1 MKYKFAF
8 DLGSTSCGWAV
19 VNTDEDGNVVG
30 LADMGVRIF
39 PDGRDAKTK
48 EPLQVARRNAR
59 GARVRND
66 RILQRRH
73 KIIDLLKENGM
84 IYNNNNKDKN
94 SDERKNPYK
103 LRAKAVD
110 EKVSLQELGRIM
122 YNLSLRRGFKSNRKE
137 LQKEGSGKTKDAMKK
152 LENEL
157 KGQTLGQYLWK
168 KFSENK
174 AKEKIKIDG
183 KKQKINHTRFAD
195 NEYDNKGNLN
205 KDALYPSRAMY
216 EDEFDRIWSK
226 QAEFHDILKNEDL
239 KKAFH
244 NAIFFQRP
252 LKPQQRGF
260 CMFEDGELRIYKAH
274 PLFQRKRVLETINKM
289 EIDDKPL
296 TEEQRE
302 LLKKELFEEFKTKN
316 TKAGTISFAN
326 IRTILGL
333 KKGVKINLE
342 KNDDA
347 ENGGD
352 NIRADK
358 TPEDKD
364 NKKDDDKE
372 YDNIYADKTAYLL
385 SRPECFGEKWFEIPF
400 DEQCSIVDILTD
412 CVYNNIEEK
421 KKYDEQYEQNG
432 KHILE
437 DDEIKQFL
445 QEHYNLDDEQCN
457 AIMNA
462 PLEEGTGSLSKKAIE
477 KILPYLE
484 EGSNYDKACKSAGYH
499 HSWFDWD
506 VEMLEELPYY
516 SDVLKK
522 SCVQDKDGNYRITNI
537 SVHVALNQL
546 RLVVN
551 ELIKK
556 YGNPDFVAVEIA
568 RDLKMGTEELKKLNN
583 KQNSTKKENDKTTE
597 ANGNPNNAK
606 DREKFKLWELCQ
618 KRCVYTGK
626 QISATELFSD
636 RVHVDHILP
645 FSRTFNNGFFN
656 KVVCFC
662 DANKDKGNRTPYEAF
677 KNGYQGQSYEE
688 ILDRVK
694 KIVEAMKEKKM
705 FKKKTVKDKDGK
717 KKKVDI
723 DEFSWRFKEDAME
736 KFKEQE
742 GLIARQLNDTKYMSR
757 LAVQYLKHICKV
769 EYYTDEEGKEH
780 RKNNC
785 YGLPGTMTDF
795 FRKGWG
801 VNWLKDKSN
810 KEGYRSSHAHHAV
823 DAFVVACMTRK
834 QLQKLAENAD
844 WIEKYGKNLDEKA
857 RFRRLFH
864 GLMPYE
870 TFNNGDDV
878 KKLCDKMPIS
888 FKPKLK
894 NPKQDNATVG
904 ALHNETAYSLL
915 EFKKGLNGVF
925 VKREDAGSL
934 VLKDLPN
941 IIDTQ
946 AEKLIEQYGATEE
959 AFNKFKEYCEKNGI
973 KKIRCK
979 SVADV
984 STYIPVF
991 RTKEERDE
999 YHKAYE
1005 DWFVFEG
1012 RSPANETEEQKQ
1024 KRKEKEQQLLEIVQQ
1039 KALKAYKW
1047 FVGGNNF
1054 CADVY
1059 QISPRDKVYTEE
1071 QGSWKVEVLSNYMAT
1086 LTKGQALWRKKH
1098 PTARL
1103 VMRLKIDDMVMGE
1116 NFTKEEAEQKLQQEI
1131 EKWEKSK
1138 EMEKYKEKL
1147 TKWKET
1153 NEGEEPEKPEKPKS
1167 INEIIIEKCNKEKTS
1182 STSFLFRVKKISS
1195 AGCIYIRPDFITKE
1209 ESDKKSVQLNAS
1221 TYQKY
1226 KIRKVF
1232 VSPAGKLV
1240 DNGFSDKWNDTKCD

>member
-39 PDGRDAKTK
+39 PDGRDAHSK
-48 EPLQVARRNAR
+48 EPLQVARRTAR
-59 GARVRND
+59 GMRVRND

-73 KIIDLLKENGM
+73 KIIDLLKTNGM
-84 IYNNNNKDKN
+84 IYDR
-94 SDERKNPYK
+94 SDERENPYK
-103 LRAKAVD
+103 LRAEAVD
-110 EKVSLQELGRIM
+110 KEITLKQFGRIM

-137 LQKEGSGKTKDAMKK
+137 DKDSKGKTKQAMKN
-152 LENEL
+152 LENALE
-157 KGQTLGQYLWK
+157 GQTLGQYLWK

-174 AKEKIKIDG
+174 AKENIKIDG

-226 QAEFHDILKNEDL
+226 QAEFYDILKNEDL
-239 KKAFH
+239 KNDFH
-244 NAIFFQRP
+244 NAIFYQRP

-260 CMFEDGELRIYKAH
+260 CEFEDGEFRIYKAH
-274 PLFQRKRVLETINKM
+274 PLFQRFRTLQTINK
-289 EIDDKPL
+289 IKVDDKDL
-296 TEEQRE
+296 TQEQRE

-316 TKAGTISFAN
+316 TKAGTISFSD

-347 ENGGD
+347 ENDGD
-352 NIRADK
+352 NIHTDK

-364 NKKDDDKE
+364 DKKDDDKE

-385 SRPECFGEKWFEIPF
+385 SRLECFGEKWFEIPF

-412 CVYNNIEEK
+412 CVYNNLKEKEVYEEQQTQ
-421 KKYDEQYEQNG
+421 DGG

-445 QEHYNLDDEQCN
+445 KEHYNLDYKHCENIIN
-457 AIMNA
+457 AN
-462 PLEEGTGSLSKKAIE
+462 LEPSTGSLSKKAIE

-499 HSWFDWD
+499 HSLFDGD
-506 VEMLEELPYY
+506 VEMLSELPYY
-516 SDVLKK
+516 GDVLKK

-546 RLVVN
+546 RLIVN

-583 KQNSTKKENDKTTE
+583 KQNSNKKENDKITKAIKE

-606 DREKFKLWELCQ
+606 DREKYKLWELCQ

-626 QISATELFSD
+626 QISATELFSK

-645 FSRTFNNGFFN
+645 FSKTFNNGFFN
-656 KVVCFC
+656 KVVCFG

-717 KKKVDI
+717 KEKVDI

-736 KFKEQE
+736 KFKKQE
-742 GLIARQLNDTKYMSR
+742 GLIDRQLNDTKYMSR
-757 LAVQYLKHICKV
+757 LAVQYLKYICKA

-785 YGLPGTMTDF
+785 YGLPGTMTYF
-795 FRKGWG
+795 CRKGWG
-801 VNWLKDKSN
+801 INWLKDKSN

-823 DAFVVACMTRK
+823 DAFVVACMTRG
-834 QLQKLAENAD
+834 QLQKIASMAN
-844 WIEKYGKNLDEKA
+844 WIEEHGGQCQDDKLYLSI
-857 RFRRLFH
+857 LFKKCKK
-864 GLMPYE
+864 PFDTFDRERIYE
-870 TFNNGDDV
+870 
-878 KKLCDKMPIS
+878 LCDKMPIS

-894 NPKQDNATVG
+894 NPKQENSTVG
-904 ALHNETAYSLL
+904 ALCEDTAYSLL
-915 EFKKGLNGVF
+915 EFYRGLNGVF

-946 AEKLIEQYGATEE
+946 ADKLRKEYGETEE
-959 AFNKFKEYCEKNGI
+959 AFNKFKEYCEKSGI

-979 SVADV
+979 SFADV
-984 STYIPVF
+984 STYIPIF
-991 RTKEERDE
+991 KTKEERDE

-1024 KRKEKEQQLLEIVQQ
+1024 KRKEKEQQLLKIVQQ

-1059 QISPRDKVYTEE
+1059 QISPRDKVYTDKKE

-1086 LTKGQALWRKKH
+1086 LNKGQALWRKKH

-1116 NFTKEEAEQKLQQEI
+1116 F
-1131 EKWEKSK
+1131 SK
-1138 EMEKYKEKL
+1138 DDEKL
-1147 TKWKET
+1147 PKGIKELVLHRC
-1153 NEGEEPEKPEKPKS
+1153 KKQK
-1167 INEIIIEKCNKEKTS
+1167 IDKVEI
-1182 STSFLFRVKKISS
+1182 LFRVKYMRSDRNQITF
-1195 AGCIYIRPDFITKE
+1195 IPDFVAKDNKDYIL
-1209 ESDKKSVQLNAS
+1209 SDKSANFIKQH
-1221 TYQKY
+1221 

-1232 VSPAGKLV
+1232 VSPAGKLI